1 MDRALIESYLKQ
13 TEILRAPKHVLSTFG
28 ATTLSYHLVSPVED
42 LQHKTRLREGSVL
55 SRKPLIITP
64 EAFAERFQGFGDEAP
79 EFARWLSPAYR
90 DLLRTLEYNFTNE
103 GFTTR
108 VLSEVP
114 HAVADRIAADLESRG
129 AADQAVIRCPDGG
142 WSLALMKFTLDQA
155 ARSFPTHVRD
165 LERRQLFDPEGKA
178 FSRRRRE
185 IEALFAA
192 AVSDPSARE
201 LLGNKLREYGL
212 LEEFEDRF
220 LALF

>member
-13 TEILRAPKHVLSTFG
+13 TEVLRAPKNSLSTFG
-28 ATTLSYHLVSPVED
+28 ATRLSYHLVSPVED
-42 LQHKTRLREGSVL
+42 LQSKTRLREGKVL
-55 SRKPLIITP
+55 SRKPMIITP
-64 EAFAERFQGFGDEAP
+64 EAFAERFEGFGDEAH
-79 EFARWLSPAYR
+79 EFARWLTPAYR
-90 DLLRTLEYNFTNE
+90 DLLRALEYNFTNE

-114 HAVADRIAADLESRG
+114 HAVAERIVADLEARDT
-129 AADQAVIRCPDGG
+129 ADQAVIRCPDGG

-165 LERRQLFDPEGKA
+165 LERRSLFDPEGKA
-178 FSRRRRE
+178 FGRRRRE
-185 IEALFAA
+185 IESLFTA

-201 LLGNKLREYGL
+201 MLGGKLREYGL